1 MKKLYLLRHAKSSW
15 EDSSLKDIDRPLN
28 NRGKNQVKYMKEFV
42 LKNNIKPDLILC
54 STSNRTKLT
63 VNGIFDKKNCVFIDS
78 LYHASSTEI
87 MGIIKKVEKQIDSLM
102 IIGHNP
108 GLNEFAY
115 GLINFENNIQTASL
129 IEIDI
134 LIDDWKDFH
143 KNDSKFV
150 SYTNPPKKK

>member
-15 EDSSLKDIDRPLN
+15 EDSSLKDINRPLN
-28 NRGKNQVKYMKEFV
+28 NRGKNQVKFMNKFV
-42 LKNNIKPDLILC
+42 AENKVEPELILC
-54 STSNRTKLT
+54 SSSNRTRLT
-63 VNGIFDKKNCVFIDS
+63 VDEIFSNKNIIFLDS
-78 LYHASSTEI
+78 LYHANSSEI
-87 MGIIKKVEKQIDSLM
+87 MDIIKSTDKEINSLM

-134 LIDDWKDFH
+134 LIDNWKNLH
-143 KNDSKFV
+143 KSNSKFV
-150 SYTNPPKKK
+150 SYTNPPKKN